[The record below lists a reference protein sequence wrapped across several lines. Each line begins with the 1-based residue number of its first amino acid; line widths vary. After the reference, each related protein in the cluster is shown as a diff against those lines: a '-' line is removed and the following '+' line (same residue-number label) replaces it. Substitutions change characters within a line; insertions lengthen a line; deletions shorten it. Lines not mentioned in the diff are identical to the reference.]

1 MFLSLRRIIRFGWT
15 GFCRNSGLSLA
26 TVFILTLTIS
36 LATSLFLL
44 QNVSQ
49 YLISDLQE
57 KVDISVYFDKEY
69 PEEKILEVKTQLE
82 TIEEV
87 RSVEYISA
95 ENALENFIERHKDDT
110 VLIESLQEVG
120 SNPFFAALNVKAEEA
135 AQYDSISV
143 FLETDQFQGVITY
156 VDYYEKKSVIEKL
169 FSFTNQVNKMGLI
182 FAGVMAVVAVSL
194 VFNQVKLAIYN
205 KKEEIEVMK
214 LVGSSNWFARG
225 PFIIQGF
232 IAGVISAIVTC
243 LLFLGLTFFLSP
255 KIEAAVPGLNIFQ
268 FFIDNILIVFLI
280 QLAIGTG
287 LGVISSVIAIRKYL
301 KV

>member
-44 QNVSQ
+44 QNISQ
-49 YLISDLQE
+49 HLIADLQE

-268 FFIDNILIVFLI
+268 FFLDNILIVFLI